1 MGRATAPLACHICA
15 PAQAHHFPRNFR
27 HAESPLSAPDVRKT
41 RGQTYV
47 HTYTYT
53 LDITAL
59 DLDMYWQQPASYSP
73 FISKRA
79 QLHIHILSHDNP
91 PPPSSLFT
99 KKKTSR
105 VAYFPHLKAYTRV
118 YNSVHFRDDPL
129 DRIHASITHHA
140 NLHPPPHTH
149 TYIYIHSSD
158 TYAQVF
164 PPFCVSTLN
173 RHIYISPLI

>member
-1 MGRATAPLACHICA
+1 MGTIELEGVLHCGCATIHMHYFDSIYMHVSFMGRPTAPLACHICA

-91 PPPSSLFT
+91 PPSFIPFHQKKNFTRCVFSSPQGLHSSLQLRPF
-99 KKKTSR
+99 SR
-105 VAYFPHLKAYTRV
+105 
-118 YNSVHFRDDPL
+118 
-129 DRIHASITHHA
+129 
-140 NLHPPPHTH
+140 
-149 TYIYIHSSD
+149 
-158 TYAQVF
+158 
-164 PPFCVSTLN
+164 
-173 RHIYISPLI
+173 